1 MNLNKKIILNLVL
14 VATLLPLSCGKNSH
28 VDQREHTDE
37 IHNEL
42 DTESAH
48 AGEEHE
54 TGIDLVLAEKQIRN
68 MNIMMEK
75 VTRGPVTQLRRIY
88 GEISLNE
95 ERVVHQYPKYPGIV
109 RDVRVN
115 IGDRVSTGDTLVM
128 VYNTETLSLY
138 PVISTLE
145 GEVLEKHAVLGEFFD
160 GSEPLL
166 IVGDLSS
173 VWVNLHAFEK
183 DRPLLKKGARLKIR
197 TINGKENVNTR
208 INYIKPVMNPE
219 TRTYVV
225 RGELKNTSGIWN
237 PGRLVLAEI
246 SYSDPNEQS
255 LLLPESC
262 LQILEGLSVVFI
274 REDANTFEA
283 IPVKTGRRS
292 SGLIEIL
299 AGLNHGDEVVSTG
312 SFFLKSQLVTSAL
325 SGHAGHGH

>member
-1 MNLNKKIILNLVL
+1 MNSNKIFILTLGL
-14 VATLLPLSCGKNSH
+14 ATAFLLISCNNKSTSD
-28 VDQREHTDE
+28 VTDHTDE
-37 IHNEL
+37 GHVSL
-42 DTESAH
+42 TESIQDD
-48 AGEEHE
+48 EEHGE
-54 TGIDLVLAEKQIRN
+54 GIDLVLTDAQVSN
-68 MNIMMEK
+68 MDIEVEI
-75 VTRGPVTQLRRIY
+75 VTRGSVTQSRRIY

-95 ERVVHQYPKYPGIV
+95 EQVVHQYPKYPGIV

-115 IGDRVSTGDTLVM
+115 IGDRVSVGDTLVL

-138 PVISTLE
+138 PVISTLR

-183 DRPLLKKGARLKIR
+183 DRPLLRKGGNLKIR
-197 TINGKENVNTR
+197 TINGEEQINTR
-208 INYIKPVMNPE
+208 INYIKPVMDPE

-225 RGELKNTSGIWN
+225 RGDLKNTSGIWN

-246 SYSDPNEQS
+246 TYSDPNDQS
-255 LLLPESC
+255 LLLSETC
-262 LQILEGLSVVFI
+262 LQILEGESVVFI

-283 IPVKTGRRS
+283 IPIKTGRRS
-292 SGLIEIL
+292 SGLVEIL
-299 AGLNHGDEVVSTG
+299 DGLDLGDKVISTG
-312 SFFLKSQLVTSAL
+312 SFFLKSQLVTSSF